1 VARISHCVSEAAIGV
16 ITGDVGVGKTVA
28 IRAEVAA
35 LDPIRHHVLYVSN
48 PAFGTRGLYVT
59 IVSALGASPRFHK
72 AEVMAQAQTLLAAE
86 ESERH
91 RRVVFILDEAHLLS
105 AAQLEE
111 LRLLTNSE
119 MDSRSPFAAIL
130 VGQPMLMRQL
140 RMGMFAALDQRIA
153 TRFSIPPM
161 DLAESAA
168 YLKHLSGAKTPIEY
182 DFLSLAL
189 SGSRAGPVPRIGC
202 NIVIVAT
209 DRKPGPEQHPLD
221 QVLDE
226 EVAAIFKTNPAFKN
240 HLRKTVKQV
249 RHGEAKLIENSDVR
263 RRLKDLG
270 VPLDDDDS
278 ELPTSPPGG

>member
-1 VARISHCVSEAAIGV
+1 MARISHCVSEAAIGV

-161 DLAESAA
+161 YLAESAA

-209 DRKPGPEQHPLD
+209 DRKPDHEQHPLD

>member
-1 VARISHCVSEAAIGV
+1 MARISHCVSEAAIGV

-209 DRKPGPEQHPLD
+209 DRKPDPEQHPLD

-240 HLRKTVKQV
+240 HLRKTVK
-249 RHGEAKLIENSDVR
+249 
-263 RRLKDLG
+263 
-270 VPLDDDDS
+270 
-278 ELPTSPPGG
+278 

>member
-1 VARISHCVSEAAIGV
+1 MARISHCVSEAAIGV

-209 DRKPGPEQHPLD
+209 DRKPDPEQHPLD